1 MEKIKVSIIIP
12 VYNNSKYLRDC
23 LNSVL
28 KQTLDNI
35 EIIAIDDYS
44 TDDSFT
50 ILKEY
55 QSKYQE
61 KIKIIRNNKNM
72 GVGYTRNLGI
82 SMSTGKYIG
91 FIDGDD
97 YINPRMYEDM
107 YNNGEK
113 NNADIVSTGILF
125 VKDSKY
131 LDNDLNFMGRSKGYI
146 YNTKIDFERL
156 SNLSPSSCNK
166 IYKRDILN
174 KIRFVEDSMW
184 EDVAFTYSA
193 LFNSNRVL
201 VMNNWDYFY
210 RKSSLG
216 ISFRNYDYNENIY
229 DCFKI
234 VDSLVI
240 NTKFS
245 NNYLEYKYYIDF
257 IIVCFILQRAC
268 EVLNWNVLEDTKIE
282 VINTL
287 NNTLITKYGINYQ
300 DYDKTLLST
309 KVGIIELD
317 KINSYINNKSLK

>member
-1 MEKIKVSIIIP
+1 
-12 VYNNSKYLRDC
+12 
-23 LNSVL
+23 
-28 KQTLDNI
+28 
-35 EIIAIDDYS
+35 
-44 TDDSFT
+44 
-50 ILKEY
+50 
-55 QSKYQE
+55 
-61 KIKIIRNNKNM
+61 
-72 GVGYTRNLGI
+72 
-82 SMSTGKYIG
+82 
-91 FIDGDD
+91 
-97 YINPRMYEDM
+97 
-107 YNNGEK
+107 
-113 NNADIVSTGILF
+113 
-125 VKDSKY
+125 
-131 LDNDLNFMGRSKGYI
+131 
-146 YNTKIDFERL
+146 
-156 SNLSPSSCNK
+156 
-166 IYKRDILN
+166 
-174 KIRFVEDSMW
+174 MW

-245 NNYLEYKYYIDF
+245 NNYLEYKYYIDY
-257 IIVCFILQRAC
+257 IIVCFILQRAS

-282 VINTL
+282 IINTL

>member
-1 MEKIKVSIIIP
+1 
-12 VYNNSKYLRDC
+12 
-23 LNSVL
+23 
-28 KQTLDNI
+28 
-35 EIIAIDDYS
+35 
-44 TDDSFT
+44 
-50 ILKEY
+50 
-55 QSKYQE
+55 
-61 KIKIIRNNKNM
+61 
-72 GVGYTRNLGI
+72 
-82 SMSTGKYIG
+82 MSTGKYIG
-91 FIDGDD
+91 FVDGDD

-131 LDNDLNFMGRSKGYI
+131 LDNDLNFMGRNKGYI

-193 LFNSNRVL
+193 LFNSNKVL

-245 NNYLEYKYYIDF
+245 NNYLEYKYYIDY

>member
-1 MEKIKVSIIIP
+1 
-12 VYNNSKYLRDC
+12 
-23 LNSVL
+23 
-28 KQTLDNI
+28 
-35 EIIAIDDYS
+35 
-44 TDDSFT
+44 
-50 ILKEY
+50 
-55 QSKYQE
+55 
-61 KIKIIRNNKNM
+61 M
-72 GVGYTRNLGI
+72 GVGYTRNRGI
-82 SMSTGKYIG
+82 SLSSGKYIG
-91 FIDGDD
+91 FVDGDD

-107 YNNGEK
+107 YNNGEY

-125 VKDSKY
+125 VKDNKY

-156 SNLSPSSCNK
+156 SNLSPSSCSK
-166 IYKRDILN
+166 IFKRDILN

-234 VDSLVI
+234 VDNLVM

-245 NNYLEYKYYIDF
+245 NNYLEYKYYIDY
-257 IIVCFILQRAC
+257 IIICFILQRAS
-268 EVLNWNVLEDTKIE
+268 EVLNWNVLEDTKIDI
-282 VINTL
+282 INTL